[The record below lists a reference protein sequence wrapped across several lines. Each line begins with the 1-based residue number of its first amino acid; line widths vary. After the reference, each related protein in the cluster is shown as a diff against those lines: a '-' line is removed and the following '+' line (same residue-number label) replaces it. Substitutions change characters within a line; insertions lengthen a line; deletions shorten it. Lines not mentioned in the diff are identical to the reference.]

1 MTNKDETNHQR
12 DRLIDELFFA
22 EDNEVIDSV
31 CNSNLLMNLMS
42 RPGVDLLP
50 SNLYDISRGI
60 KFVILNANVNLFIDE
75 LKENKSPDERKLN
88 KRLDILLNL
97 DKLTDNLEGLITELE
112 GNSDFVGDKSAVIIN
127 QFLANNFNSIK
138 YSRIPQYDDYDYIK
152 SNPNIDEWTEYLECY
167 LRLLTANMF
176 PKNTFSEYNK
186 VLSGLLQHKK

>member
-127 QFLANNFNSIK
+127 QFLENSSVWLKENFCS
-138 YSRIPQYDDYDYIK
+138 SLVSCSDFCYI
-152 SNPNIDEWTEYLECY
+152 C
-167 LRLLTANMF
+167 
-176 PKNTFSEYNK
+176 
-186 VLSGLLQHKK
+186 